1 MSEDREAFLDRWSRL
16 KQEQAAAKP
25 VVTEEKREE
34 KEEPAAILPPIDQL
48 TAESDFRPFMG
59 ARVDTGTR
67 RTALKKLFTDAHY
80 NAPDLFEPYSA
91 DFTGGEP
98 IPEEMLKTLNHASKL
113 LFDEPEKTAEAA
125 AQSGEQTEAAQSE
138 TPTRDPTDAAG
149 RKDA

>member
-59 ARVDTGTR
+59 AQVDTGTR
-67 RTALKKLFTDAHY
+67 RTALKKLFTDAHF
-80 NAPDLFEPYSA
+80 NEPDLFEPYSA

-98 IPEEMLKTLNHASKL
+98 IPEEMLKTLNHARKL
-113 LFDEPEKTAEAA
+113 LFDEPEKTSEAA

-138 TPTRDPTDAAG
+138 TPTRDQTDAAG
-149 RKDA
+149 SKDA

>member
-59 ARVDTGTR
+59 AQVDTGTR

-98 IPEEMLKTLNHASKL
+98 IPEEMLKTLHHARKL